1 MVVVDASAALKWILD
16 EDGQNAPLE
25 LLDED
30 MLHAPD
36 FLLGDVANVL
46 WSKVRR
52 RVGNR
57 SAGAADPT
65 DSAGRAPTPI
75 TDHDSGIALHL
86 TRRKR
91 KRSISP

>member
-16 EDGQNAPLE
+16 EDGQSAALE

-65 DSAGRAPTPI
+65 DSAGCAPTPI

-86 TRRKR
+86 TCRKR
-91 KRSISP
+91 KRSISL